1 MHIFTF
7 TRKNQHEFS
16 KDQCSHYCDNS
27 INAANYLSKISAS
40 NLLQKEFNSLSIGR
54 AYSYY
59 LKFEDLVKF
68 YAKFVS
74 LSPHNTSQAMQ
85 QIREVLL

>member
-27 INAANYLSKISAS
+27 IHAANYLKQDFSQQSAAERIE
-40 NLLQKEFNSLSIGR
+40 Q
-54 AYSYY
+54 
-59 LKFEDLVKF
+59 
-68 YAKFVS
+68 FV
-74 LSPHNTSQAMQ
+74 NW
-85 QIREVLL
+85 

>member
-1 MHIFTF
+1 MNSVKTSVHIIVTILYMLQ
-7 TRKNQHEFS
+7 TT
-16 KDQCSHYCDNS
+16 
-27 INAANYLSKISAS
+27 LSKISAS
-40 NLLQKEFNSLSIGR
+40 NLLQKELNSLSIGR
-54 AYSYY
+54 PYSYY

-68 YAKFVS
+68 HAKFVS